1 MSKRNLTAVVGAAIA
16 TLSICAAPASA
27 QDALDGIMNAEQQAE
42 IYCVY
47 DILSQTGDI
56 YEIADVFVDPDAT
69 ESDIEAADGILNEAI
84 GECMDAYDWTEAAQ
98 EYAAV
103 IGIHGSV
110 IDVTTA
116 DLALDGMSEDSIQ
129 GIFDVLDLLEDK
141 DMETFKS
148 PTWLADSRFQ
158 KRINRSLVSAG
169 VPNKEAFLASS
180 MLVLESSILTADAI
194 VDWLLETG
202 VGPTADAAP
211 APASPSSASGKSSGS
226 KKSKSGNASASA
238 GSKPAPRAPKLEL
251 TGSGTGW
258 YVAEGGYI
266 VTNAHV
272 VDGCKRMTLK
282 SGLELDI
289 VNVADGEDL
298 ALLRGESSERPL
310 TIRDTRS
317 VRLAEDVLV
326 AGFPLGGI
334 LSSGINVTVGTVSAQ
349 FGMGDDE
356 RRFQFTAPVQPGNS
370 GGPVLDMSGNV
381 IGVVVS
387 KLNAMT
393 IQDQVGDIP
402 QNVNFGIA
410 LTSLVDFLN
419 DNDVDYSRQ
428 ASAVKLDK
436 VDLAE
441 LARASTVLL
450 QCYQ

>member
-1 MSKRNLTAVVGAAIA
+1 MAYRRFTWVVGTAIA
-16 TLSICAAPASA
+16 TLSMWAAPASA
-27 QDALDGIMNAEQQAE
+27 QDDLDGLMGPEQEAE

-69 ESDIEAADGILNEAI
+69 EADIEAADAILTEAI
-84 GECMDAYDWTEAAQ
+84 GECMDAYSWTEEAQ
-98 EYAAV
+98 KYAAV

-110 IDVTTA
+110 IDVMTA
-116 DLALDGMSEDSIQ
+116 DLALDGMTEESIQ
-129 GIFDVLDLLEDK
+129 AIFDVLDLLEDK

-148 PTWLADSRFQ
+148 PSWLADTRFQ

-169 VPNKEAFLASS
+169 VPNKKDLLANS
-180 MLVLESSILTADAI
+180 MLVLESSILAADAV
-194 VDWLLETG
+194 VDWLLEAG
-202 VGPTADAAP
+202 VGATADAAVTP
-211 APASPSSASGKSSGS
+211 AAPSGS
-226 KKSKSGNASASA
+226 KKSKSARAD
-238 GSKPAPRAPKLEL
+238 GSGKAAPRAPKLEL
-251 TGSGTGW
+251 AGTGTGW
-258 YVAEGGYI
+258 YVADGGFL

-272 VDGCKRMTLK
+272 VEGCKRMTLK
-282 SGLELDI
+282 SGSELEI
-289 VNVADGEDL
+289 VDVADGEDL
-298 ALLRGESSERPL
+298 ALLRGDISVRPL
-310 TIRDTRS
+310 SIRDSRS
-317 VRLAEDVLV
+317 VRLAEDVLI

-349 FGMGDDE
+349 AGMNDDE

-387 KLNAMT
+387 KLNAMS

-402 QNVNFGIA
+402 QNVNFGVA
-410 LTSLVDFLN
+410 PGSLADFLDDNGVGYTRLTS
-419 DNDVDYSRQ
+419 
-428 ASAVKLDK
+428 ASKLDK

>member
-1 MSKRNLTAVVGAAIA
+1 MSKRNLTIVVSAAIA
-16 TLSICAAPASA
+16 TLSLSAAPASA
-27 QDALDGIMNAEQQAE
+27 QNALDGIMNAEQEAE

-69 ESDIEAADGILNEAI
+69 ESDIEAADDILNEAI

-141 DMETFKS
+141 DMEMFKS
-148 PTWLADSRFQ
+148 PSWLADSRFQ

-169 VPNKEAFLASS
+169 VPNKQEFLASS

-202 VGPTADAAP
+202 VGPSADAAP
-211 APASPSSASGKSSGS
+211 APVSPSSGKSSSS
-226 KKSKSGNASASA
+226 KKSKSANA

-251 TGSGTGW
+251 TATGTGW

-272 VDGCKRMTLK
+272 VEGCKRMTLK

-289 VNVADGEDL
+289 VDVADGEDL

-317 VRLAEDVLV
+317 VRLAEDVLI

-349 FGMGDDE
+349 AGMNDDE

-387 KLNAMT
+387 KLNAMS

-428 ASAVKLDK
+428 ASGVKLDK